1 MNFNI
6 TAVFSPLERA
16 ELKKKFNQ
24 QKRLE
29 AQLNKVGQQAARAY
43 KSTVQ
48 VRRVPRSKIVA
59 ADEDDI
65 DEITPTPPGPPP
77 PPSSPSQQLT
87 QAQEPPPPPPPSPSS
102 SPR

>member
-29 AQLNKVGQQAARAY
+29 AQLNKVGQQAARSY

-48 VRRVPRSKIVA
+48 VRRVPRSKIA
-59 ADEDDI
+59 ADEAA
-65 DEITPTPPGPPP
+65 DEAFASTTPSDPPQPPQE
-77 PPSSPSQQLT
+77 QQL
-87 QAQEPPPPPPPSPSS
+87 PPPPPPPSPSS
-102 SPR
+102 L